1 MPGAWLWIP
10 GAYGSTQNDGWLEVV
25 NFESEDFHTKTIS
38 FSVKPDRAEPSLM
51 LMSIRGDEVGE
62 VIYFIEP
69 QKTFRFYASEITG
82 VSSSGGNIRR
92 LWIQITYDKMRQSY
106 DP

>member
-1 MPGAWLWIP
+1 MPAAWLWVP

-25 NFESEDFHTKTIS
+25 NAQLGRYQAVS
-38 FSVKPDRAEPSLM
+38 FSVTPDGAEPSLFS
-51 LMSIRGDEVGE
+51 MSIRGDVVGE

-69 QKTFRFYASEITG
+69 QRTFRFYPSTITG
-82 VSSSGGNIRR
+82 VSSSGGNTRTLSIE
-92 LWIQITYDKMRQSY
+92 ITYDKISQSY